1 MKAEMRIAI
10 FVSIVRCLAGKEIIT
25 YFRRERAYLRKEKA
39 FFGWKKCYIDCDTR
53 HLTFF

>member
-1 MKAEMRIAI
+1 MRIAI